1 MLDIRRQD
9 NMLEI
14 NQKRCEIRYSTIHY
28 VTSLF
33 NSKCLYSFL
42 VDVEFTLQN
51 QKGYISFY
59 IGNFEEENIKNIE
72 EKEFFTNDYKNSK
85 FQLLEIYDTKNFI
98 DELSGT
104 IDVKFGKVMD
114 DIIEINI
121 VVEDEQVH
129 LKYDGILTIELT

>member
-1 MLDIRRQD
+1 
-9 NMLEI
+9 MLEM
-14 NQKRCEIRYSTIHY
+14 NQQICAIRYAMLHY

-33 NSKCLYSFL
+33 NSKRLYSFL

-59 IGNFEEENIKNIE
+59 IGDFEEENIKNIE
-72 EKEFFTNDYKNSK
+72 EKEFSTKGYKNSK
-85 FQLLEIYDTKNFI
+85 FHLFEIYDTKNFI
-98 DELSGT
+98 DDINGS
-104 IDVKFGKVMD
+104 IDVKFGKVVD
-114 DIIEINI
+114 NTIEINI

>member
-1 MLDIRRQD
+1 
-9 NMLEI
+9 MLEI
-14 NQKRCEIRYSTIHY
+14 NHKRCEIRYSELRY

-33 NSKCLYSFL
+33 NSKRLYSFL

-59 IGNFEEENIKNIE
+59 IGDFEEKNIKNIE

>member
-1 MLDIRRQD
+1 
-9 NMLEI
+9 MLEM
-14 NQKRCEIRYSTIHY
+14 NQKRCEIRYSLLHY

-33 NSKCLYSFL
+33 NSKRLYSFL
-42 VDVEFTLQN
+42 VDIEFTLQN

-59 IGNFEEENIKNIE
+59 IGDFEEENIKNIE
-72 EKEFFTNDYKNSK
+72 EKEFSTKDYRNSTIHL
-85 FQLLEIYDTKNFI
+85 FEIYDTKNFI
-98 DELSGT
+98 NDINGS
-104 IDVKFGKVMD
+104 IDVKFGRVMD

>member
-1 MLDIRRQD
+1 
-9 NMLEI
+9 MLEI
-14 NQKRCEIRYSTIHY
+14 NHKRCEIRYSELRY

-59 IGNFEEENIKNIE
+59 IGDFEEENIKNIE